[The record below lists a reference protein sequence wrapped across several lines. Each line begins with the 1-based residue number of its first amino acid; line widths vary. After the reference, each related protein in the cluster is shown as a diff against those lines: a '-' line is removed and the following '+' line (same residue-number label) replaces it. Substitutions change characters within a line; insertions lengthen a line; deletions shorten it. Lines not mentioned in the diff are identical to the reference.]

1 MIKIILSR
9 KLGDLRITQTE
20 LSNSTGIRLSTIG
33 DWYYDMKDTLDT
45 DTLDRICESLD
56 CPVSD
61 IVEWVPN
68 EKPKARKAM
77 PKKYKGK

>member
-9 KLGDLRITQTE
+9 KLGDLRVTQSE
-20 LSNSTGIRLSTIG
+20 LSDATKIRLSTIG
-33 DWYYDMKDTLDT
+33 DWYYDMKDTYDAE
-45 DTLDRICESLD
+45 TLDRICESLG

-61 IVEWVPN
+61 ILEWVPN
-68 EKPKARKAM
+68 DKPKTRKAI